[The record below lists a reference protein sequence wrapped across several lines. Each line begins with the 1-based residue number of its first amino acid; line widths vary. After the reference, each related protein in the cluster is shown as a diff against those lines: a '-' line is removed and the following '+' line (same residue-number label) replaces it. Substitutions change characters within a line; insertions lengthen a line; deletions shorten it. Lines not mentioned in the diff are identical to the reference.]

1 MVMVAAFVAGN
12 CSEVRSVHVVLGL
25 CDAKLGVRSVR
36 VVLSLRCG
44 CSCVWSGG
52 VGHVVRL
59 GVSRAVLG
67 VLGVETFGSVECV
80 LVVCGCL

>member
-1 MVMVAAFVAGN
+1 MFMVAAFVAGN

-36 VVLSLRCG
+36 EVLSLRCG

-52 VGHVVRL
+52 VGYV
-59 GVSRAVLG
+59 
-67 VLGVETFGSVECV
+67 V
-80 LVVCGCL
+80 LVGGALGCAWCPRCGDIQVG